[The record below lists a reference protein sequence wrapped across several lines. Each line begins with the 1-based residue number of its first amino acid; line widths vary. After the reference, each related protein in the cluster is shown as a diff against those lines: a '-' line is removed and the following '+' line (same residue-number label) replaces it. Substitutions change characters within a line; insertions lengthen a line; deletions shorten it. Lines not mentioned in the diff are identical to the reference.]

1 MGTLKTG
8 RLPTIEQATRAY
20 EAWLRSQIEVV
31 DRDLQEKHRLMA
43 DQPFSHLRA
52 TFYRWAALFPAHCPA
67 LADTQQVLGVGDLHV
82 ENFGTWRDGEG
93 RLVWGVNDLDEA
105 CPVPFANDLVRLAA
119 SALMTIKSTNLKI
132 TAKQGIA
139 AILDGY
145 RHQLAGPARPFVL
158 EEAHSDLRAMAL
170 SSERDAP
177 KFWEKLHRGTAIIPP
192 KEVRKL
198 LTSALPKAARA
209 DKSNTPSKPQFLE
222 RVAGAGSLGRPRYVA
237 IIDYDGGFVAREAKA
252 LVPSAWEFIHR
263 PDQTKILF
271 NKILDRAIRCPDP
284 FYRAVDRWVLRRLGP
299 HCGRIELA
307 QLPKG
312 HDPQALLHAMGREC
326 ANIHLGTPRAMA
338 AIAKDLATRKEGW
351 LYEAATIMEAAI
363 ADDFIAY
370 SSARNK
376 AKR

>member
-1 MGTLKTG
+1 MGTQKPQ
-8 RLPTIEQATRAY
+8 RLPSIAQATIDY
-20 EAWLRSQIEVV
+20 ETWLRSQIDVV
-31 DRDLQEKHRLMA
+31 DRDLQQKHRLMA

-52 TFYRWAALFPAHCPA
+52 TFYRWAALFPAHCPT
-67 LADTQQVLGVGDLHV
+67 LADTQHVLGVGDLHV

-105 CPVPFANDLVRLAA
+105 CPVPFANDLVRLAT
-119 SALMTIKSTNLKI
+119 SALMTIKTTNLKI
-132 TAKQGIA
+132 TPKQAIT

-145 RHQLAGPARPFVL
+145 KHQLAGPARPFVL
-158 EEAHSDLRAMAL
+158 EEAHNDLRAMAM

-177 KFWEKLHRGTAIIPP
+177 KFWEKLHRGAAIIPP

-198 LTSALPKAARA
+198 LTRALPKDKGKAADRA
-209 DKSNTPSKPQFLE
+209 QFLE

-237 IIDYDGGFVAREAKA
+237 ILDYDGGFVAREAKA

-263 PDQTKILF
+263 PGQTKIHF

-284 FYRAVDRWVLRRLGP
+284 FYRAADRWILRRLGP

-312 HDPQALLHAMGREC
+312 HDAQALLHAMGREC
-326 ANIHLGTPRAMA
+326 ANIHLGTPRANA
-338 AIAKDLATRKEGW
+338 AISKDLATRKDAW
-351 LYEAATIMEAAI
+351 LYEAAAIMEAAI
-363 ADDFIAY
+363 IEDFTAY
-370 SSARNK
+370 KPPRNE